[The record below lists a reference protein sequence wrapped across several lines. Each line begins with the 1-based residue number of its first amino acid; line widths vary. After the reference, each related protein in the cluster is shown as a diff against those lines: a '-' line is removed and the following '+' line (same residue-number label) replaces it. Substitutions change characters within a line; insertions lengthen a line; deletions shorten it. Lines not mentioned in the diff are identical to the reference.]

1 MIEDLLRSIFNAAPT
16 QRRVQQDIEEMKEET
31 EEWRS
36 GLFPWIE
43 ANELELLSLNHA
55 SKWYKQSFGKALKG
69 VFYSI
74 YNEPMIVFGYKSY
87 LRSGINTMIW
97 ATTKKHVFVYRG
109 SKKKTVFFVDDEE
122 VGYITRDGLMYGGS
136 RNRLL
141 GRCNSFSEEHDSIV
155 IWDKEVAH
163 LLKPVQKGRVNPRVF
178 EIMEKLGRKEK
189 LLLIALGFL
198 TILHGTFDIDGALV
212 E

>member
-1 MIEDLLRSIFNAAPT
+1 MIEDFIRSIVNAAPT
-16 QRRVQQDIEEMKEET
+16 QRRVQEDIEEMKEET
-31 EEWRS
+31 EEWRN
-36 GLFPWIE
+36 GLFPWVG
-43 ANELELLSLNHA
+43 ADELELLSLNHE

-69 VFYSI
+69 VYYSI

-87 LRSGINTMIW
+87 LRGKVNTLIW

-109 SKKKTVFFVDDEE
+109 SKKKTDFFINGEA
-122 VGYITRDGLMYGGS
+122 VGFITREGLMYGGS

-141 GRCNSFSEEHDSIV
+141 GRCNSFSEEHDSVV

-163 LLKPVQKGRVNPRVF
+163 LLKQTQKERVNPRVF
-178 EIMEKLGRKEK
+178 EVLEKLGKKEK

-198 TILHGTFDIDGALV
+198 TILQGTFEIDGALP

>member
-1 MIEDLLRSIFNAAPT
+1 MIEDVLRSIVNAPPT
-16 QRRVQQDIEEMKEET
+16 QRRVQEDIEQMREDT
-31 EEWRS
+31 EKWRD
-36 GLFPWIE
+36 GLFPWVE
-43 ANELELLSLNHA
+43 ANELELLSLNHD

-69 VFYSI
+69 VYFSI

-87 LRSGINTMIW
+87 LRRGVNTVIW
-97 ATTKKHVFVYRG
+97 ATTKQHVFIYRG
-109 SKKKTVFFVDDEE
+109 GRKKTDFFIDGEA
-122 VGYITRDGLMYGGS
+122 VGFITRDGLMYGGS

-141 GRCNSFSEEHDSIV
+141 GRRNSFSEEHDSIV

-163 LLKPVQKGRVNPRVF
+163 LLKPAQKGRVNPRVF
-178 EIMEKLGRKEK
+178 EVLEKLRKKEK

-198 TILHGTFDIDGALV
+198 MILQGTFDIEGALP

>member
-1 MIEDLLRSIFNAAPT
+1 MLEDILRSVFNAAPT
-16 QRRVQQDIEEMKEET
+16 QRRVQEDIAQMREDT
-31 EEWRS
+31 EDWRN
-36 GLFPWIE
+36 GLFPWV
-43 ANELELLSLNHA
+43 AADELELLSLNHE

-69 VFYSI
+69 VYYSI

-87 LRSGINTMIW
+87 LRRGVNTVIW
-97 ATTKKHVFVYRG
+97 AATKEHVFVYRG
-109 SKKKTVFFVDDEE
+109 SKKKTTFIIDGEA
-122 VGYITRDGLMYGGS
+122 VGFITQEGLMYGGS

-163 LLKPVQKGRVNPRVF
+163 LLKPNQKGRVNPRVF
-178 EIMEKLGRKEK
+178 EVMEKLGTKEK

-198 TILHGTFDIDGALV
+198 TILQGTFEIEGASL

>member
-1 MIEDLLRSIFNAAPT
+1 MIEDFIRSVVNAPPT
-16 QRRVQQDIEEMKEET
+16 QRRVQEDIEEMKEET

-36 GLFPWIE
+36 SLFPWIK
-43 ANELELLSLNHA
+43 ANELELLSLNHD

-87 LRSGINTMIW
+87 LRRGVNTVIW

-109 SKKKTVFFVDDEE
+109 GKKKTDFFIDGEA
-122 VGYITRDGLMYGGS
+122 VGFITREGLMYGGS

-141 GRCNSFSEEHDSIV
+141 GRCNVFSEEHDSIV

-163 LLKPVQKGRVNPRVF
+163 LLKPEQKGRVNPRVF
-178 EIMEKLGRKEK
+178 EVMEKLGAKEK

-198 TILHGTFDIDGALV
+198 TILQGTFEIDGALP